1 MPGSS
6 SATPAGATASAAGA
20 ASSPD
25 CSTNSIDGPST
36 QGYPRG
42 VSSPELS
49 VVCRSCGEEVSP
61 YVTESPYCG
70 PRLRKRAPKLELRGE
85 ELTPKQS
92 RRARRRQA
100 RAQRTD
106 RITER
111 PYAVLAAIL
120 IPAAIVL
127 IRVASASLDTFG
139 LGGILGPVG
148 DEWWRYLTAPF
159 IYPDVGY
166 LFVASVG
173 IAMFGVPVEQRLG
186 TIPTAI
192 LFIACGALGMVVA
205 DAMETAFAPA
215 NDVLFASGGN
225 GIALGLLAA
234 WAVIRG
240 AEARSNPD
248 EDVEVIGAAV
258 AAAVLILLPLVD
270 DFANVF
276 AGLGGALVGAACGL
290 VAVYA
295 RRERRPG

>member
-1 MPGSS
+1 
-6 SATPAGATASAAGA
+6 
-20 ASSPD
+20 
-25 CSTNSIDGPST
+25 
-36 QGYPRG
+36 

-61 YVTESPYCG
+61 YVTECPYCG
-70 PRLRKRAPKLELRGE
+70 TRLRKRAPKLELRGE

-192 LFIACGALGMVVA
+192 LIIACGALGMVVA

>member
-1 MPGSS
+1 V
-6 SATPAGATASAAGA
+6 T
-20 ASSPD
+20 
-25 CSTNSIDGPST
+25 
-36 QGYPRG
+36 
-42 VSSPELS
+42 SPELS

-61 YVTESPYCG
+61 YVTECPYCG
-70 PRLRKRAPKLELRGE
+70 TRLRKRAPKLELRDD

-92 RRARRRQA
+92 RRARRRAA

-106 RITER
+106 RLAER
-111 PYAVLAAIL
+111 PYAVIAAIL
-120 IPAAIVL
+120 IPAVL
-127 IRVASASLDTFG
+127 VLLRVASPGLDTFG

-148 DEWWRYLTAPF
+148 GDWWRYLVSPF
-159 IYPDVGY
+159 IYPDIGY

-173 IAMFGVPVEQRLG
+173 IAIFGVAVEQRLG

-192 LFIACGALGMVVA
+192 LIIACGALGMLAA
-205 DAMETAFAPA
+205 DGMQTAFAPSH
-215 NDVLFASGGN
+215 DILFAAGGN
-225 GIALGLLAA
+225 GIALGLLAC

-240 AEARSNPD
+240 AEVRSRQG

-276 AGLGGALVGAACGL
+276 AGLGGAVVGAACGV
-290 VAVYA
+290 VAAYA